1 MKKCIF
7 PPPGVALEAK
17 FDQDRHQ
24 RTSLNV
30 KNVVFSSIKV
40 KSISLNELLQNEK
53 KVSLID
59 MDIQGEEINL
69 IKSEI
74 ETLNRKVE
82 KMYVAT
88 HSKKIEE
95 EIILFLGKKNW
106 QLTTYLK
113 GGTLNK
119 TKFGPIKC
127 QDGVQIWENKNF
139 FK

>member
-1 MKKCIF
+1 MQYKHYQKK
-7 PPPGVALEAK
+7 
-17 FDQDRHQ
+17 
-24 RTSLNV
+24 
-30 KNVVFSSIKV
+30 
-40 KSISLNELLQNEK
+40 ELSQ
-53 KVSLID
+53 
-59 MDIQGEEINL
+59 
-69 IKSEI
+69 
-74 ETLNRKVE
+74 
-82 KMYVAT
+82 
-88 HSKKIEE
+88 